1 MIDLESQ
8 SQGMRPKK
16 LGDSRFRAMLAI
28 TSFIMHYPDENAS
41 PREDGDAIVFH
52 DLGDGVLA
60 ILTK

>member
-1 MIDLESQ
+1 MTAGNYIEVHAGRLRPPLS
-8 SQGMRPKK
+8 GM
-16 LGDSRFRAMLAI
+16 I

-52 DLGDGVLA
+52 DLGDGVSA